1 ASRALALR
9 LDDVLLLVAG
19 PLFLAF
25 VLGGPPSPT
34 RNLVL
39 AWSAYYLFM
48 VVVVF
53 HTESRYRAPIAP
65 FVLAGAAGGMAG
77 LLQPERRRVFAAA
90 GLLAGLALSLW
101 LPWPYAVLGARA
113 LAAPRALAPL
123 GRALDRG
130 ALSEADRIA
139 SEAAG
144 RDPGSA
150 RPWFEYGRALAAHD
164 RAAEAVVAYRRGRAL
179 PALDWTAQVVLPRL
193 LHDAGRPE
201 EAEKAVLEANKL
213 SWDVD
218 PWILLEV
225 GGGELPPRR
234 AREVRLAQDDYG
246 AVRGFFYP
254 H

>member
-1 ASRALALR
+1 
-9 LDDVLLLVAG
+9 
-19 PLFLAF
+19 
-25 VLGGPPSPT
+25 
-34 RNLVL
+34 
-39 AWSAYYLFM
+39 
-48 VVVVF
+48 
-53 HTESRYRAPIAP
+53 
-65 FVLAGAAGGMAG
+65 
-77 LLQPERRRVFAAA
+77 
-90 GLLAGLALSLW
+90 
-101 LPWPYAVLGARA
+101 RA
-113 LAAPRALAPL
+113 LAAHRALAPL
-123 GRALDRG
+123 GPALDRG
-130 ALSEADRIA
+130 DLSEADRIA

-218 PWILLEV
+218 PWILLEAAWR
-225 GGGELPPRR
+225 ELPPPRV
-234 AREVRLAQDDYG
+234 REVRLARDDYG

-254 H
+254 HGAGVPMDRYKATGPHRWTRHRAFVRFRPETASPRVRVTIDMGSPPPSPVTNPTVEVRVNGGLPTTLELSSEVRPYTVEAALASGADLLVQIDAPTWSKVGLPAEQGV